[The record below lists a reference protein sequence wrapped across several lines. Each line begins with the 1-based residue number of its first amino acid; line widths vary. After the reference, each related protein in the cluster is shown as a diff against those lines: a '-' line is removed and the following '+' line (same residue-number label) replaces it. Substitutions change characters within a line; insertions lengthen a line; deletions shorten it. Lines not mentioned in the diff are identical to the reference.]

1 MASVVSW
8 KDFSLMRYD
17 ETAPLARM
25 PHVLLALAPDRLA
38 IFLFNMMYSV
48 FAAV

>member
-8 KDFSLMRYD
+8 KDFSLMRFAG
-17 ETAPLARM
+17 TARLARM
-25 PHVLLALAPDRLA
+25 PHMLLVLAPNNRA
-38 IFLFNMMYSV
+38 FFFNMMYSV

>member
-1 MASVVSW
+1 MASLVSW

-17 ETAPLARM
+17 GTAPLARM
-25 PHVLLALAPDRLA
+25 PHMHLALAPNKLA